1 MFEKD
6 VKNRRMNP
14 WEFAQELEDAKI
26 WGRMPRTHIFD
37 KPTYP
42 YVPQMSKYTVN
53 FDLNAPQ

>member
-1 MFEKD
+1 MPKN
-6 VKNRRMNP
+6 NRRMNP
-14 WEFAQELEDAKI
+14 WEFEQELQEAKI

-42 YVPQMSKYTVN
+42 QCPSVPKYTVN